1 MKNVCGL
8 ACNDTY
14 LHRSVKDNDTES
26 KFNTKFEFSVSS
38 AFLFL
43 KGEVSLPFL
52 LS

>member
-1 MKNVCGL
+1 MCVGWHAMILIYIGVLKTMTQNQNL
-8 ACNDTY
+8 T
-14 LHRSVKDNDTES
+14 R
-26 KFNTKFEFSVSS
+26 KFEFSVSS